1 MMSGLFA
8 SADRAMSRDKLE
20 EVIEKTHHGRVWAGS
35 GSGASL
41 RDKEP
46 NAEPQVCSLL
56 PLWIDERRPMAGSIR
71 VTRLLR

>member
-8 SADRAMSRDKLE
+8 STYRAMPCDELD
-20 EVIEKTHHGRVWAGS
+20 EVIEKTRHGRVWAGS

-56 PLWIDERRPMAGSIR
+56 PLWMDERRPMAGSIR